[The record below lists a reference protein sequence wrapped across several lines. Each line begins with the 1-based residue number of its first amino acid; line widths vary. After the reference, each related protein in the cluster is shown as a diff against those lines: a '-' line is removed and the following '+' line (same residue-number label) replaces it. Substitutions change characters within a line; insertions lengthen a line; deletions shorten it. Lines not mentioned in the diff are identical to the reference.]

1 MKTAAVVVFFTLGLF
16 SSFQDA
22 VGYNGQGFC
31 SEYQSPPTFCT
42 LDYRPVCGTDGK
54 TYGNKCAF
62 CRAVFENF
70 GSLCFA
76 YNGDC

>member
-1 MKTAAVVVFFTLGLF
+1 MKTAAVVVFLALGLF

-31 SEYQSPPTFCT
+31 SEFQSPPASCS
-42 LDYRPVCGTDGK
+42 LEYRPICGTDGK

-62 CRAVFENF
+62 CSAVFENL

-76 YNGDC
+76 YDGDC